1 MYDYVLKLERINEW
15 YNSLVEDLGLREV
28 VSSGWP
34 SENKCFLSTP
44 SNKCNGPRVVVD
56 VLGGVRFVSPDISP

>member
-15 YNSLVEDLGLREV
+15 YDGLIDDLGLRQQ

-34 SENKCFLSTP
+34 AADKCFMSTP
-44 SNKCNGPRVVVD
+44 NN
-56 VLGGVRFVSPDISP
+56 